1 MPISDEELRRRT
13 LVASG
18 RYDELARLLQSV
30 KLRKLLVSLS
40 KAGVEDAT
48 LDSVGLET
56 LNEFDI
62 SAKNPGERILLLEAL
77 RARLADRGSDGRKRG
92 TVITA
97 CKGYCFVRAD
107 GAPKKKGKDGYYCS
121 FKDVEGRK
129 TLVKG
134 DRVAFEVVAVKGGPH
149 THKLQNVVVLGRDD
163 GSDDGGP
170 GQLLPRERASA
181 GSKPRLRDH
190 LGRLG
195 LAHLAPILA
204 REQID
209 EEVLPLLSVEDLI
222 EAGIPEAD
230 ARRVVLTAAAPP
242 SPPDG
247 EHERTLAEAK
257 GAVLRLMEENK
268 RLRDASAG
276 AESSSALVKENRR
289 LKNELDEMKSS
300 MKEHIAAAAAK
311 AYTSEK
317 AANRCALE
325 GLELM
330 KRERENTMRVLAEET
345 AAHAATRAE
354 LQNRDENARTR
365 AMFFATE
372 LEDAVRNLAEERQAH
387 QATRQQLTPFLSG
400 AYQGGVEAQLTEWRA
415 AAQEAQ
421 KELAMERD
429 VHVRTKKALEEE
441 QAAHGATRDRT
452 VVRVIERKKALEA
465 EQAAHAATLD
475 QLAQARLAL
484 ALHLPSEPTAESG
497 TAPKFVHPK
506 CASASHAEPTATA
519 ESTSK
524 STTESTTELPTDEP
538 TSEPE
543 RTT

>member
-30 KLRKLLVSLS
+30 KLRKLLVALS

-77 RARLADRGSDGRKRG
+77 RARLASKGSDGRKRG

-107 GAPKKKGKDGYYCS
+107 GQPKKKGKDGYYCS

-129 TLVKG
+129 SLVKG
-134 DRVAFEVVAVKGGPH
+134 DRVAFEVVSCNPGSKH
-149 THKLQNVVVLGRDD
+149 THKLQNVVIISDDD
-163 GSDDGGP
+163 GT
-170 GQLLPRERASA
+170 L
-181 GSKPRLRDH
+181 

-195 LAHLAPILA
+195 LGHLAPVLA

-209 EEVLPLLSVEDLI
+209 EETLPLLSVEDLV
-222 EAGIPEAD
+222 EAGISKNEAKLIV
-230 ARRVVLTAAAPP
+230 ATAAAPP
-242 SPPDG
+242 SPPKKPNG

-268 RLRDASAG
+268 RLREESSAG
-276 AESSSALVKENRR
+276 LVKENRR
-289 LKNELDEMKSS
+289 LRDELAAAKASRSE
-300 MKEHIAAAAAK
+300 EIAAAAAK

-330 KRERENTMRVLAEET
+330 KRERENAVRALAEET

-354 LQNRDENARTR
+354 LQDRDEKARTR

-372 LEDAVRNLAEERQAH
+372 LEDAVRGLAEERQAH

-415 AAQEAQ
+415 AAKDAL

-429 VHVRTKKALEEE
+429 VHVRTKRALDAE
-441 QAAHGATRDRT
+441 QAAHAATRDRT
-452 VVRVIERKKALEA
+452 VMRVVESKRALEA
-465 EQAAHAATLD
+465 EQAAHAATRAELT
-475 QLAQARLAL
+475 ATKGAL
-484 ALHLPSEPTAESG
+484 ARMAARAGAFGTPEKSKTEPTAE
-497 TAPKFVHPK
+497 P
-506 CASASHAEPTATA
+506 PTA
-519 ESTSK
+519 
-524 STTESTTELPTDEP
+524 EP

-543 RTT
+543 LTTAPI

>member
-48 LDSVGLET
+48 LDSTGLAT

-62 SAKNPGERILLLEAL
+62 SAKSPGERILLLEAL
-77 RARLADRGSDGRKRG
+77 RARLANCGNDGRKRG

-97 CKGYCFVRAD
+97 CKGYFFVRAD
-107 GAPKKKGKDGYYCS
+107 GQPKKKGKDGYYCS

-129 TLVKG
+129 TLARG
-134 DRVAFEVVAVKGGPH
+134 DRVAFEVVAVEGSKH
-149 THKLQNVVVLGRDD
+149 THKLQNVVVLARDD
-163 GSDDGGP
+163 GSDDGVF
-170 GQLLPRERASA
+170 GQLLPRKR
-181 GSKPRLRDH
+181 GGQPRLRDH

-195 LAHLAPILA
+195 LAHLAPLLA

-222 EAGIPEAD
+222 EAGVPEAD

-289 LKNELDEMKSS
+289 LRQELDQLKTSRAE
-300 MKEHIAAAAAK
+300 EIAAAAAK

-330 KRERENTMRVLAEET
+330 KRERENAVRALAEET
-345 AAHAATRAE
+345 AAHAETKRE
-354 LQNRDENARTR
+354 LHDRDEKARTR

-372 LEDAVRNLAEERQAH
+372 LEDAVRGLAEERQAH

-400 AYQGGVEAQLTEWRA
+400 AYQGEVEKQLVEWRG
-415 AAQEAQ
+415 AAQDAL

-429 VHVRTKKALEEE
+429 VHVRTKSALN
-441 QAAHGATRDRT
+441 
-452 VVRVIERKKALEA
+452 A
-465 EQAAHAATLD
+465 EQAAHAATRDRTVMRVVESKHALK
-475 QLAQARLAL
+475 AEQAAHAATRAELSATQGAL
-484 ALHLPSEPTAESG
+484 ERMANDAARAGAFKITEKSKTEPTAEP
-497 TAPKFVHPK
+497 T
-506 CASASHAEPTATA
+506 AEPPTEQPTA
-519 ESTSK
+519 
-524 STTESTTELPTDEP
+524 EP

-543 RTT
+543 TTRVD